1 MNVNSTPFR
10 ETLQTID
17 FLLSVSNG
25 ITSIRDKKTLLN
37 VLQYKL
43 KEAFFF
49 KDIAIHLYPLEETEE
64 IECLY
69 TGRDMEN
76 MSDLFENEFIAQV
89 RNATVPLIMETGALS
104 IICASIRNKEAT
116 IGELLLF
123 TENKETYTP
132 DVLSLLQVVT
142 NHISGVIGN
151 ILAQEE
157 IAEREQE
164 RAILLSLSNDLASV
178 RNKNDLLQIIHRKIK
193 KIFPIR
199 NVSINLINEDSI
211 TYSQYLVMTQEEMQP
226 VDYENVITNSYPVN
240 DGFFNKVLYAT
251 GPAIID
257 LEALAA
263 TGNVPVFMKFMLET
277 GIKKAVIV
285 ALRNDAKQLGL
296 FTLFFKE
303 KVVLRRR
310 QLNLINGISY
320 QLSIALANIFANE
333 NLEQRNKEK
342 AVLLSISN
350 AIATV
355 RNKEYLLD
363 AINPFFSQLFPF
375 SYDLIGSISADG
387 NKFNIVTA
395 RSGKQVDPLASFHEG
410 DVWQYSREYEPFREV
425 TASSHPVVFDLDTLM
440 KERHNPDFLKWAY
453 VKGAREMIIAAI
465 RSKDK
470 IWGYFIFF
478 SQKKSRPDHNQ
489 LSIIQSITTQL
500 TTALFNLLSAE
511 KVEKQLV
518 EIRTYKE
525 KLEMENMYLQEEIG
539 TVYNYTEI
547 VGNSPELKQVFQ
559 VIKQVSP
566 SDSTVL
572 ILGETGTGKELIARA
587 IHSNSGNKGKVMVK
601 VNCATLPAS
610 LIESELFGH
619 EKGSFTG
626 ATEQRIGK
634 FELANNGVLF
644 LDEIGE
650 LSLELQ
656 SKLLR
661 VLQEKEIER
670 IGGKRTIRLNV
681 RIIAATNRNLWDE
694 VQQGKFRDD
703 LYYRLNV
710 FPVELPPLRNRKD
723 DIPLLVNHFV
733 TRYSRKTG
741 REIKQV
747 TQKVMTQLVEYNW
760 PGNIRELEHVIERSV
775 IMNPGPVIKDLV
787 LPSEAKKNGVDM
799 ALNDGGFEVKTI
811 DEMERDYILSIL
823 KKCNGRIYGERG
835 AAALLKI
842 PPTTLNSKIKKLG
855 IKRVH
860 D

>member
-1 MNVNSTPFR
+1 MPSR
-10 ETLQTID
+10 ETSQTID
-17 FLLSVSNG
+17 FLLSISNE

-43 KEAFFF
+43 KEAFLF
-49 KDIAIHLYPLEETEE
+49 KDIAIHLYPLENPEE
-64 IECLY
+64 IVRLY
-69 TGRDMEN
+69 TDRGMEN
-76 MSDLFENEFIAQV
+76 MPDLSENEFAAQI
-89 RNATVPLIMETGALS
+89 RNATMPIIRDADSLS
-104 IICASIRNKEAT
+104 IVGAPIRNKEMI
-116 IGELLLF
+116 IGTLLLF
-123 TENKETYTP
+123 TENKDTYTP
-132 DVLSLLQVVT
+132 GVLSLLQIVT
-142 NHISGVIGN
+142 NHIFTAVSN
-151 ILAQEE
+151 ILAQEQ
-157 IAEREQE
+157 IAAREQE

-193 KIFPIR
+193 KILPIR
-199 NVSINLINEDSI
+199 NVSINLVNEDSI
-211 TYSQYLVMTQEEMQP
+211 TYSQYLVATEDGLQP
-226 VDYENVITNSYPVN
+226 GDYENVVTNSYPVN
-240 DGFFNKVLYAT
+240 DGFFDKVLYAAD
-251 GPAIID
+251 PVVID
-257 LEALAA
+257 VETLGA

-285 ALRNDAKQLGL
+285 ALRTEAKQLGL
-296 FTLFFKE
+296 FTLFFEE
-303 KVVLRRR
+303 KVILHRR
-310 QLNLINGISY
+310 QLNLVNGVSY

-342 AVLLSISN
+342 AVLLSINN

-355 RNKEYLLD
+355 RNKEHLLD

-395 RSGKQVDPLASFHEG
+395 RSGKQADPLASFQEG
-410 DVWQYSREYEPFREV
+410 EVWQYSREYQPFREV
-425 TASSHPVVFDLDTLM
+425 IASSLPVVFDLDILM
-440 KERHNPDFLKWAY
+440 KEKHNPDFLKWAY
-453 VKGAREMIIAAI
+453 VKGAREMIIATI

-478 SQKKSRPDHNQ
+478 SHKKNKPDHNQ
-489 LSIIQSITTQL
+489 LTIILSITTQL
-500 TTALFNLLSAE
+500 TTALSNLLSAE

-518 EIRTYKE
+518 EIRSYKE

-539 TVYNYTEI
+539 TVYNYNEI
-547 VGNSPELKQVFQ
+547 VGNSAELKQVFQ
-559 VIKQVSP
+559 IVKQVSP

-587 IHSNSGNKGKVMVK
+587 IHSNSGSKSKMMVK

-634 FELANNGVLF
+634 FELANNGILF

-650 LSLELQ
+650 LPLELQ

-670 IGGKRTIRLNV
+670 IGGRKTIRLNV

-710 FPVELPPLRNRKD
+710 FPVEIPPLRSRKD
-723 DIPLLVNHFV
+723 DIPLLVNHFIN
-733 TRYSRKTG
+733 RYSRKTG
-741 REIKQV
+741 RGIKQV
-747 TQKVMTQLVEYNW
+747 TQKVMMQLVEYDW
-760 PGNIRELEHVIERSV
+760 PGNIRELEHIIERSV

-787 LPSEAKKNGVDM
+787 LPSEVKKNGVHSI
-799 ALNDGGFEVKTI
+799 LNGSEPEIKTI

-823 KKCNGRIYGERG
+823 KKCKGRIYGERG

>member
-1 MNVNSTPFR
+1 MPSWG
-10 ETLQTID
+10 TLQTVD
-17 FLLSVSNG
+17 FLLSISNE
-25 ITSIRDKKTLLN
+25 ITSIRDKRTLLN

-43 KEAFFF
+43 KEAFLFR
-49 KDIAIHLYPLEETEE
+49 DIALHLYPSDESEE
-64 IECLY
+64 IACLY
-69 TGRDMEN
+69 TGVDMEN
-76 MSDLFENEFIAQV
+76 MPELFEDDFTARV
-89 RNATVPLIMETGALS
+89 RNTTVPLIRDAGSSS
-104 IICASIRNKEAT
+104 IIGAPIRNNEAV
-116 IGELLLF
+116 IGELSLF
-123 TENKETYTP
+123 TENKEAYTP
-132 DVLSLLQVVT
+132 EVLSLLQIVT
-142 NHISGVIGN
+142 NHISTAISN
-151 ILAQEE
+151 ILAQEQ
-157 IAEREQE
+157 IAESEQE

-193 KIFPIR
+193 KLFPIR
-199 NVSINLINEDSI
+199 NVSINLVNEDSI
-211 TYSQYLVMTQEEMQP
+211 SYSQYLVVTEDGLQP

-240 DGFFNKVLYAT
+240 DGFFDKVLYGAD
-251 GPAIID
+251 PAIID
-257 LEALAA
+257 VETLVAVD
-263 TGNVPVFMKFMLET
+263 NVPVFMKFMLET
-277 GIKKAVIV
+277 GIRKAVIV
-285 ALRNDAKQLGL
+285 PLHTEKKQLGL
-296 FTLFFKE
+296 FTLFFE
-303 KVVLRRR
+303 KKINFRRR

-333 NLEQRNKEK
+333 KLEQRNKEK
-342 AVLLSISN
+342 AVMLSISN

-363 AINPFFSQLFPF
+363 AINPFFAQLFPF
-375 SYDLIGSISADG
+375 SYDLIGNISADG

-395 RSGKQVDPLASFHEG
+395 RAGTQADSLTSFQEG

-425 TASSHPVVFDLDTLM
+425 MASAHPVVFDLDTLM
-440 KERHNPDFLKWAY
+440 EEKHNPDFIKWAY

-470 IWGYFIFF
+470 VWGYFIFF
-478 SQKKSRPDHNQ
+478 SQKKNKPDHNQ

-500 TTALFNLLSAE
+500 TTALCNLLSAE
-511 KVEKQLV
+511 KVEKQLI

-539 TVYNYTEI
+539 TVYNYNEI
-547 VGNSPELKQVFQ
+547 VGNSPEIQQVFQ

-587 IHSNSGNKGKVMVK
+587 IHSSSGSKNKMMVK
-601 VNCATLPAS
+601 VNCATLPAN

-634 FELANNGVLF
+634 FELANNGILF

-650 LSLELQ
+650 LPLELQ

-670 IGGKRTIRLNV
+670 IGGKKTIRLNV
-681 RIIAATNRNLWDE
+681 RVIAATNRSLWDE

-710 FPVELPPLRNRKD
+710 FPVELPPLRSRKD
-723 DIPLLVNHFV
+723 DIPLLVNHFIN
-733 TRYSRKTG
+733 RYSRKTG
-741 REIKQV
+741 REMKQV
-747 TQKVMTQLVEYNW
+747 TQKVMMQLLEYEW
-760 PGNIRELEHVIERSV
+760 PGNIRELEHIIERSV

-787 LPSEAKKNGVDM
+787 LPSEIKKNGVHI
-799 ALNDGGFEVKTI
+799 ALNGGEPEIKTI

-823 KKCNGRIYGERG
+823 KKSNGRIYGERG